1 MGARDS
7 FVSVRAARPS
17 PTRPSPPSLIRRS
30 PPCSDTPGARAN
42 TLTERERRRRRG
54 KKMVSHAR
62 THYSSLLPSSAPP
75 VPVSAVLSH
84 SLHAPTPTR
93 CRGGRGWIYTSR
105 CRPRASLRLGTRLQ
119 CEKTTSKKTLK
130 PGVEVPTSSSGAF
143 FRREET
149 QTTCF
154 SDSAGLSAWKL
165 RQLPI
170 GPTALCNLPAFR
182 LDRAARQQP
191 RW

>member
-1 MGARDS
+1 
-7 FVSVRAARPS
+7 
-17 PTRPSPPSLIRRS
+17 
-30 PPCSDTPGARAN
+30 
-42 TLTERERRRRRG
+42 
-54 KKMVSHAR
+54 MVSHAR

-75 VPVSAVLSH
+75 IPVSAVLSH

-143 FRREET
+143 FSERRDADDLFLRFGRTVCLEAP
-149 QTTCF
+149 TTTDR
-154 SDSAGLSAWKL
+154 SHRSLQPSSLSPGPSGKTTTKL
-165 RQLPI
+165 VVNSLELVRVS
-170 GPTALCNLPAFR
+170 LCL
-182 LDRAARQQP
+182 
-191 RW
+191 